1 MTISKQQEKP
11 GPLRKVSR
19 AGSRGRPEESR
30 HAILQAALAEFATKG
45 IAGAR
50 TDSIAEAAGV
60 NKALLYYYFEDKEG
74 LYRATLEQVFSGLF
88 ERERP
93 VLAQPGNAVEKLVT
107 YAVTHFDYISENPS
121 YSRLMQGEMMRAG
134 TGTSP
139 HIQYLADKYF
149 RKLFEALMA
158 TMHEG
163 IRRGEVRDADPM
175 NMILSIVGL
184 TVFYF
189 VSTPVARAVG
199 RHDPFSPEALRNRR
213 IALVDHVTAILRPDV
228 LQTKPGHIKNGFAEP
243 GGRGKTL

>member
-1 MTISKQQEKP
+1 MTLSKQPIKTAHP
-11 GPLRKVSR
+11 RKVSR

-30 HAILQAALAEFATKG
+30 RAILKAALAEFASQG

-50 TDSIAEAAGV
+50 TDAIAETAGV

-74 LYRATLEQVFSGLF
+74 LYRATLEHVFSGLF
-88 ERERP
+88 ERERA
-93 VLAQPGNAVEKLVT
+93 VLSGPGNPLDKLVT

-134 TGTSP
+134 VGKSP

-149 RKLFEALMA
+149 RKLFEALMGILS
-158 TMHEG
+158 EG
-163 IRRGEVRDADPM
+163 MRRGEIRAADPM
-175 NMILSIVGL
+175 NTILSIVGL

-189 VSTPVARAVG
+189 VSTPVARAIG

-213 IALVDHVTAILRPDV
+213 IVLVEHVTAILRP
-228 LQTKPGHIKNGFAEP
+228 
-243 GGRGKTL
+243 

>member
-1 MTISKQQEKP
+1 M
-11 GPLRKVSR
+11 SR

-30 HAILQAALAEFATKG
+30 RAILKAALAEFASQG

-50 TDSIAEAAGV
+50 TDAIAETAGV

-74 LYRATLEQVFSGLF
+74 LYRATLEHVFSGLF
-88 ERERP
+88 ERERA
-93 VLAQPGNAVEKLVT
+93 VLSGPGNPLDKLVT

-134 TGTSP
+134 VGKSP

-149 RKLFEALMA
+149 RKLFEALMGILS
-158 TMHEG
+158 EG
-163 IRRGEVRDADPM
+163 MRRGEIRAADPM
-175 NMILSIVGL
+175 NTILSIVGL

-189 VSTPVARAVG
+189 VSTPVARAIG

-213 IALVDHVTAILRPDV
+213 IVLVEHVTAILRP
-228 LQTKPGHIKNGFAEP
+228 
-243 GGRGKTL
+243 

>member
-1 MTISKQQEKP
+1 MTVSRQQAK
-11 GPLRKVSR
+11 GTAARKASR

-30 HAILQAALAEFATKG
+30 QAILKAALAEFASQG

-93 VLAQPGNAVEKLVT
+93 VLSSPGNAVQKLVT

-134 TGTSP
+134 TGKSP

-158 TMHEG
+158 ILQEG
-163 IRRGEVRDADPM
+163 MRRGEIRESDPM

-189 VSTPVARAVG
+189 VSTPVARAIG
-199 RHDPFSPEALRNRR
+199 RQDPFSPEALRDRR
-213 IALVDHVTAILRPDV
+213 IALIEHVTAILRP
-228 LQTKPGHIKNGFAEP
+228 
-243 GGRGKTL
+243 